1 MAAVSQSC
9 KLFQFFRKNLV
20 WTQQQPYDCRQLY
33 LLNVTWAFSQTFHVY
48 TWLFFF
54 LLSTQTQ
61 VQFLW
66 CTSLPSLHCSW
77 FCFTLSVPDPTDNM
91 HLALSY
97 EVKEKHWQNTIASL
111 RFLHCTW
118 NDQCIASVPQP
129 QMSYRADVHRQVQVS
144 LSQLQPQPCI

>member
-9 KLFQFFRKNLV
+9 KLFQLFRKNLV

-66 CTSLPSLHCSW
+66 CSSLPSLHCSW

-97 EVKEKHWQNTIASL
+97 QVKEKHWQNTIASL
-111 RFLHCTW
+111 WFLHCTW